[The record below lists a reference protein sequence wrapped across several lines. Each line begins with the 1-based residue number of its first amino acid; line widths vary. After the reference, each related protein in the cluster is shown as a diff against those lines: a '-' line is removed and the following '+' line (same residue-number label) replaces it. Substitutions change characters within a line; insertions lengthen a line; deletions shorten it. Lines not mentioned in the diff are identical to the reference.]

1 MGLAVEFP
9 VKWGFG
15 GESRAICRRFAP
27 PKGFGGE
34 SPNTNKQK
42 KLYQSQKILFWF

>member
-1 MGLAVEFP
+1 M
-9 VKWGFG
+9 GFG
-15 GESRAICRRFAP
+15 GESRAALGHFAP